1 LQSNPEIIS
10 ISGRFFGVRQQR
22 HLVITFN
29 NGVDVNL
36 YIAPARN
43 SKSPAVIT
51 EDDVSVYSIDPS
63 PVEACL
69 A

>member
-1 LQSNPEIIS
+1 
-10 ISGRFFGVRQQR
+10 VRQQR

-51 EDDVSVYSIDPS
+51 EDDISVYSIDPS